1 MKMNFML
8 LIDSTEYQTQDI
20 HIMDLSDSSL
30 TFKDPLVQSIS
41 LQFLINES
49 IQDCQ
54 FLRGE
59 WYWLLFLVGGVVWG
73 AGRTRT

>member
-1 MKMNFML
+1 MNFML

-59 WYWLLFLVGGVVWG
+59 WY
-73 AGRTRT
+73 